1 MRYRVDEDRLLT
13 TPPPPPSRSLEG
25 EFANLSAMIEQV
37 LQQLDAPIAAAEEA
51 LALVRLRLRAKAAA
65 LR

>member
-1 MRYRVDEDRLLT
+1 MRYRVDEERQ
-13 TPPPPPSRSLEG
+13 PPTHLPPPSRSLEG
-25 EFANLSAMIEQV
+25 EFANLSAKIEQV

-65 LR
+65 FR